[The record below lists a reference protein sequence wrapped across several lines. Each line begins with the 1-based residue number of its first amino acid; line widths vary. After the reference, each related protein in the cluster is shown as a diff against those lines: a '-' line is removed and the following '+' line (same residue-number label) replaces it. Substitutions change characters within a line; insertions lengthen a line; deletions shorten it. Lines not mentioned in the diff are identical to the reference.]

1 MQENRLNSKMKEGS
15 MINEDAFIVVKTK
28 QWKREKRVN
37 GTALAQPRRDTKR
50 KKKCSSDIIGCL
62 VK

>member
-1 MQENRLNSKMKEGS
+1 MQEDKLNSRMKEGS
-15 MINEDAFIVVKTK
+15 MINEDAFIVVKPK
-28 QWKREKRVN
+28 QWKQEKRVD

-50 KKKCSSDIIGCL
+50 EKCSSVIIGSV

>member
-1 MQENRLNSKMKEGS
+1 
-15 MINEDAFIVVKTK
+15 MINEDVFIVVKTK
-28 QWKREKRVN
+28 QWKQEKRVD

-50 KKKCSSDIIGCL
+50 EKSSSDIIGCL

>member
-1 MQENRLNSKMKEGS
+1 MKEGS
-15 MINEDAFIVVKTK
+15 MINEDAFIVVKPK
-28 QWKREKRVN
+28 QWKQEKRVD

-50 KKKCSSDIIGCL
+50 EKCSSVIIGSV